1 MHPGRHKADA
11 PVGVFFSSF
20 TSGKLQMQLSNA
32 MHDNE
37 ILLSELDNAGMNIQ
51 LEVDEIQAHLDK
63 VSLEKADLRF
73 QNGGLK
79 LR

>member
-1 MHPGRHKADA
+1 
-11 PVGVFFSSF
+11 
-20 TSGKLQMQLSNA
+20 MQLSNA